1 MGRFV
6 GMMGKIDVKPTSG
19 WSADMQA
26 EYRRRR
32 RGRNRAMLI
41 VLMALCA
48 LVYAVAVVKLF
59 EAGKM
64 W

>member
-1 MGRFV
+1 
-6 GMMGKIDVKPTSG
+6 MMAKIDSKATSE
-19 WSADMQA
+19 WSADMHA
-26 EYRRRR
+26 EFRRRR

-41 VLMALCA
+41 FLMALCA
-48 LVYAVAVVKLF
+48 LIYAVAVVKLF

>member
-1 MGRFV
+1 
-6 GMMGKIDVKPTSG
+6 MMAEIDAKTTSE
-19 WSADMQA
+19 WPADMQ
-26 EYRRRR
+26 EEFRRRR

-41 VLMALCA
+41 FLMALCA

>member
-1 MGRFV
+1 
-6 GMMGKIDVKPTSG
+6 MMAKIDAKPTSG
-19 WSADMQA
+19 WSADMEA
-26 EYRRRR
+26 EYQRRR